1 MPAARPIHCLN
12 NFPNPAFGGAGT
24 TIRTK
29 QGCTM
34 LHVYAC
40 LTEQHDL
47 RLVFLAGLI
56 CIAACLISMN
66 LFVHANGAERG
77 RPLSWLLG
85 AATVFGAGVWA
96 FHFISLLAYE
106 PGFPVGYDAAS
117 TAISL
122 VGAIGAVWLAMFVAY
137 RFAAP
142 MLGGAMIGAGIA
154 VMHYEGMAAL
164 RAPAHLHWDTG
175 YVLASVAIA
184 MTFAAAAMRAS
195 SWGPVMQRRLM
206 AVVLLVLAI
215 AGLHFTAMAAVTLV
229 PDPLIAV
236 PVHAVTPT
244 VLAILIA
251 TVTALIAGLGLLDL
265 IVDDHLALRAAREA
279 ERLRRSADHLARAQR
294 IAHTGSIEQD
304 LRTGGIEWFG
314 DTYRIFG
321 LDPNLPAPAG
331 EAFLAL
337 FHPDDRAA
345 CETQG
350 PAHQAAAAGQL
361 HGKPHASFRFRIVQP
376 GGAVRWVRHDSELVL
391 DERGAAVRW
400 IGTYKDVTEVVE
412 AEESFRLL
420 FEGNPVPMWL
430 FDLETLKFMAVNDT
444 ATAHYGYDRGSF
456 LKMTLL
462 DMVPQED
469 RHDVKNAIRNN
480 PIVGG
485 NPSHIWQHVKADG
498 KEIDVLT
505 FCRDTMFCDRPAQLV
520 AIVDVTAKRQAEA
533 RIAHMAHHDAL
544 TGLPNR
550 VLFLERLDETLL
562 RVRRYPEILAVLY
575 LDLDQF
581 KNVNDTLGH
590 PAGDRLLQAVADR
603 LRTCLRDCDMV
614 ARFGGDE
621 FAVLQIGLAAPHEAG
636 ALGERIVTLL
646 SEPYD
651 IDGLQAVIGAS
662 VGIALAPADG
672 ETAEQLLRNAD
683 IALYQAKEDGRRT
696 FRFFEPGMGVSL
708 RNHRTLERDLR
719 NALGAGEFEVY
730 YQPLVT
736 LETGVICG
744 FEALLR
750 WHHPVRGMVAPAEF
764 VPLAE
769 EIGLIVPIGEWVLRQ
784 ACAEAATWPDD
795 LKVAVNLSPVQ
806 FKKSNLPQLVFATL
820 ASTGLPAARLELEIT
835 ESLFLTESK
844 TNLATLRSLRALGV
858 GIAMDDFGIGYS
870 GLSYLRAFPFD
881 KIKIDRSF
889 ISELGESAD
898 CMAIIKAVTKL
909 GSTLGI
915 PTLAEGAETEK
926 QLALLR
932 EAGCTEMQGYLFS
945 RPVPASEIAGLLSSR
960 RNCRQTDEYLLT
972 A

>member
-1 MPAARPIHCLN
+1 
-12 NFPNPAFGGAGT
+12 
-24 TIRTK
+24 
-29 QGCTM
+29 M

>member
-1 MPAARPIHCLN
+1 M
-12 NFPNPAFGGAGT
+12 
-24 TIRTK
+24 
-29 QGCTM
+29 
-34 LHVYAC
+34 
-40 LTEQHDL
+40 
-47 RLVFLAGLI
+47 
-56 CIAACLISMN
+56 
-66 LFVHANGAERG
+66 
-77 RPLSWLLG
+77 
-85 AATVFGAGVWA
+85 
-96 FHFISLLAYE
+96 
-106 PGFPVGYDAAS
+106 
-117 TAISL
+117 
-122 VGAIGAVWLAMFVAY
+122 
-137 RFAAP
+137 
-142 MLGGAMIGAGIA
+142 
-154 VMHYEGMAAL
+154 
-164 RAPAHLHWDTG
+164 
-175 YVLASVAIA
+175 
-184 MTFAAAAMRAS
+184 
-195 SWGPVMQRRLM
+195 
-206 AVVLLVLAI
+206 
-215 AGLHFTAMAAVTLV
+215 
-229 PDPLIAV
+229 
-236 PVHAVTPT
+236 
-244 VLAILIA
+244 
-251 TVTALIAGLGLLDL
+251 
-265 IVDDHLALRAAREA
+265 DDHLALRAAREA

-304 LRTGGIEWFG
+304 LQTGAIEWFG
-314 DTYRIFG
+314 ETYQIFG
-321 LDPNLPAPAG
+321 LDPNLPPPVG

-345 CETQG
+345 WETQG
-350 PAHQAAAAGQL
+350 PAHQAAAASQL
-361 HGKPHASFRFRIVQP
+361 HNKPHVSLRFRIIQP
-376 GGAVRWVRHDSELVL
+376 GGAVRLVHHESELVL
-391 DERGAAVRW
+391 DQRGAAVRW
-400 IGTYKDVTEVVE
+400 IGTYKDVTEAVA
-412 AEESFRLL
+412 AEELFRLL

-430 FDLETLKFMAVNDT
+430 FDPDPETLKFLAVND
-444 ATAHYGYDRGSF
+444 AAVVHYGYARESF

-462 DMVPQED
+462 DIVPQED

-520 AIVDVTAKRQAEA
+520 AIVDVTVKRQAEA

-550 VLFLERLDETLL
+550 VLFLDRLDETLL

-590 PAGDRLLQAVADR
+590 PAGDKLLVAVADR

-651 IDGLQAVIGAS
+651 IDGQQAVIGAS

-683 IALYQAKEDGRRT
+683 IALYQAKEDGRRV
-696 FRFFEPGMGVSL
+696 FRFFEPGMGDSL
-708 RNHRTLERDLR
+708 RARRALEFDLR
-719 NALGAGEFEVY
+719 KALAAGEFELY

-750 WHHPVRGMVAPAEF
+750 WHHPVRGIVAPAEF
-764 VPLAE
+764 IPLAE

-784 ACAEAATWPDD
+784 ACAEAAAWPDD

-806 FKKSNLPQLVFATL
+806 FKKSNLPQVVFATL
-820 ASTGLPAARLELEIT
+820 ASTGLPAARLDLEIT

-858 GIAMDDFGIGYS
+858 GIAMDEFGIGYS

-898 CMAIIKAVTKL
+898 CMAIIKAVTNL

-915 PTLAEGAETEK
+915 PILAEGAETEK
-926 QLALLR
+926 QLARLR
-932 EAGCTEMQGYLFS
+932 QVGCTEMQGYLFS
-945 RPVPASEIAGLLSSR
+945 QPIPASEIAGLLSSR
-960 RNCRQTDEYLLT
+960 RNCRQTNEYLLT

>member
-1 MPAARPIHCLN
+1 
-12 NFPNPAFGGAGT
+12 
-24 TIRTK
+24 
-29 QGCTM
+29 M
-34 LHVYAC
+34 LRVYTC

-47 RLVFLAGLI
+47 RLVFLGGLI

-66 LFVHANGAERG
+66 LFVHANGVERG

-96 FHFISLLAYE
+96 THFISELAYE
-106 PGFPVGYDAAS
+106 PGFPISYDAGL

-122 VGAIGAVWLAMFVAY
+122 VAAIGAVWLAMFVAY

-142 MLGGAMIGAGIA
+142 ALGGAMIGAGITA
-154 VMHYEGMAAL
+154 MHYIGMAAL
-164 RAPAHLHWDTG
+164 RAPAQLHWDAG
-175 YVLASVAIA
+175 YVLASAAIA
-184 MTFAAAAMRAS
+184 MTFAAAAMRAL
-195 SWGPVMQRRLM
+195 SWGPVLQGRLS

-215 AGLHFTAMAAVTLV
+215 VGLHFTAMAAVTLV
-229 PDPLIAV
+229 PDPLIGL
-236 PVHAVTPT
+236 PRHAVTPT
-244 VLAILIA
+244 ILAVLIA

-265 IVDDHLALRAAREA
+265 IVDDHLALTAAREA
-279 ERLRRSADHLARAQR
+279 ERLRRSADHLARAQK

-430 FDLETLKFMAVNDT
+430 FDPETLKFMAVNDT
-444 ATAHYGYDRGSF
+444 AVVHYGYDRGSF

-462 DMVPQED
+462 DIVPQED

-485 NPSHIWQHVKADG
+485 NPSHISQHVKADG

-520 AIVDVTAKRQAEA
+520 AIVDVTVKRQAEA

-550 VLFLERLDETLL
+550 VLFHERLEQALL
-562 RVRRYPEILAVLY
+562 RVRRYRENLALLY

-590 PAGDRLLQAVADR
+590 PAGDELLVAVAER
-603 LRTCLRDCDMV
+603 LRKCLRDCDMV

-621 FAVLQIGLAAPHEAG
+621 FAVLQIGLAGAHEAG
-636 ALGERIVTLL
+636 DLGERIVTLL

-651 IDGLQAVIGAS
+651 IDGQQAVIGAS

-708 RNHRTLERDLR
+708 RVRRTLELDLR
-719 NALGAGEFEVY
+719 KALLAGEFEVY

-736 LETGVICG
+736 LETGVISG

-750 WHHPVRGMVAPAEF
+750 WHHPMRGIVAPAEF
-764 VPLAE
+764 IPLAE
-769 EIGLIVPIGEWVLRQ
+769 ETGLIVPIGEWVLRQ
-784 ACAEAATWPDD
+784 ACTEAAAWPDD

-806 FKKSNLPQLVFATL
+806 FKRGNLPQVVVATL
-820 ASTGLPAARLELEIT
+820 ESTGLPAARLELEIT
-835 ESLFLTESK
+835 ESIFLANSE
-844 TNLATLRSLRALGV
+844 TNLANLRSLRALGV
-858 GIAMDDFGIGYS
+858 GIAMDDFGTGYS
-870 GLSYLRAFPFD
+870 GLIYLRSFPFD

-889 ISELGESAD
+889 ISELGERAD
-898 CMAIIKAVTKL
+898 CMAIIKAITNL
-909 GSTLGI
+909 GSNLGI

-926 QLALLR
+926 QLAWLR

-945 RPVPASEIAGLLSSR
+945 RPVPANEIAGLLSSR
-960 RNCRQTDEYLLT
+960 RNGRRADQSLLT